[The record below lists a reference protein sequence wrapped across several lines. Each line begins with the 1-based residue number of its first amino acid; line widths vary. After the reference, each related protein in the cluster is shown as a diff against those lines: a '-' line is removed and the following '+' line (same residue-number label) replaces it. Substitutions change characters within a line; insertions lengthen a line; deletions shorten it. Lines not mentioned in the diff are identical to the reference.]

1 MNMWT
6 PEADLERKHAQAP
19 PAFWRDRHSNQ
30 TAATQGPSPQ
40 FGLKDSWWFCF
51 FLTHVL
57 YRERHIFQLP
67 LITYEA
73 CVRIII
79 VIRAKMCCY

>member
-1 MNMWT
+1 MLKLKLQYSGHLIQR
-6 PEADLERKHAQAP
+6 ADSLEKSLTLGKIEGRRP
-19 PAFWRDRHSNQ
+19 L
-30 TAATQGPSPQ
+30 PS

-67 LITYEA
+67 LITYVA

-79 VIRAKMCCY
+79 VIRAKMC